1 MNDFNKNTAF
11 LDSNSTISFLNL
23 QFTISRHIIQ
33 RASTTSTA
41 KTFGETTRRARLR
54 TNFKSRN
61 QYLSKSI
68 THLKK
73 KELPGHSQM
82 TFFLFIYDR
91 KYYNTQIIQCSKR
104 TY

>member
-54 TNFKSRN
+54 N
-61 QYLSKSI
+61 QKRISNSKSKINIFPNPSLIFEERTTGPFSNDILPFMIENI
-68 THLKK
+68 TILK
-73 KELPGHSQM
+73 
-82 TFFLFIYDR
+82 
-91 KYYNTQIIQCSKR
+91 
-104 TY
+104 